1 MANENRTQDAV
12 HALLH
17 QSRNSKVRKNPD
29 AIAPFGWILG
39 IGYERREGVAFRGRG
54 PRDYLQKTSAAL
66 YRIHVHINFRHF
78 YTFLSLLRRTVSV
91 SKLINRYDQD
101 YMRDPDK

>member
-1 MANENRTQDAV
+1 MAIPKKMSAV
-12 HALLH
+12 
-17 QSRNSKVRKNPD
+17 
-29 AIAPFGWILG
+29 F
-39 IGYERREGVAFRGRG
+39 
-54 PRDYLQKTSAAL
+54 

-78 YTFLSLLRRTVSV
+78 YTSLFPLCLFVSV

>member
-1 MANENRTQDAV
+1 MSVERVLRSGVGDRVTI
-12 HALLH
+12 
-17 QSRNSKVRKNPD
+17 SK
-29 AIAPFGWILG
+29 
-39 IGYERREGVAFRGRG
+39 
-54 PRDYLQKTSAAL
+54 KTSAAL

>member
-12 HALLH
+12 HALLL

-29 AIAPFGWILG
+29 VIAPFGWILG

-54 PRDYLQKTSAAL
+54 PRDYLQKNVSSSL
-66 YRIHVHINFRHF
+66 SNSRSYKLLSFLHI
-78 YTFLSLLRRTVSV
+78 LVSV
-91 SKLINRYDQD
+91 ETNCFRVQI
-101 YMRDPDK
+101 DK

>member
-1 MANENRTQDAV
+1 MAIP
-12 HALLH
+12 
-17 QSRNSKVRKNPD
+17 K
-29 AIAPFGWILG
+29 
-39 IGYERREGVAFRGRG
+39 
-54 PRDYLQKTSAAL
+54 KTSAVF

-91 SKLINRYDQD
+91 SNLINRYGQD